1 MRWTRRVGKCLPV
14 AAESVSNWNVDT
26 AYLVGSLDEGQRYR
40 GAYQPI
46 LG

>member
-1 MRWTRRVGKCLPV
+1 MRWTKRVRKCLPV
-14 AAESVSNWNVDT
+14 TIESVLNWSIDT
-26 AYLVGSLDEGQRYR
+26 AYLVGSPGDGQRYR